1 MYTPDHFSCED
12 KDTAFRLIEEFPLS
26 TVICQGNNRPVIA
39 VSPVQFLRENM
50 ELHGHFAKN
59 NPIINVL
66 DGAETTFMFHGPQAF
81 ISPSWYETK
90 PHLPTWNY
98 AVVTLDT
105 TTTITPRPD
114 QNLASASKMTEY
126 FEDDNV
132 KSYMNDPDYQSLIE
146 RASAGIVS
154 FRAKIQSINTKLK
167 LSQNKSVM
175 ERRLI
180 VKHLRNIGTSSASQ
194 MADLM
199 ETDIEN
205 DTP

>member
-12 KDTAFRLIEEFPLS
+12 KETAFRLIEEFPLS
-26 TVICQGNNRPVIA
+26 TVICPGKNQPEIA
-39 VSPVQFLRENM
+39 VAPVYFVRDSM
-50 ELHGHFAKN
+50 ELLGHFAKN
-59 NPIINVL
+59 NPIVNVL
-66 DGAETTFMFHGPQAF
+66 DGAKTTFMFHGPQAF

>member
-12 KDTAFRLIEEFPLS
+12 KETAFRLIEEFPLS
-26 TVICQGNNRPVIA
+26 TVICPGKNQPEIA
-39 VSPVQFLRENM
+39 VAPVYFVRDSM
-50 ELHGHFAKN
+50 ELLGHFAKN
-59 NPIINVL
+59 NPIVNVL
-66 DGAETTFMFHGPQAF
+66 DGAKTTFMFHGPQAF
-81 ISPSWYETK
+81 ISPSWYETR

-167 LSQNKSVM
+167 LSQNKSVV

>member
-12 KDTAFRLIEEFPLS
+12 KETAFRLIEEFPLS
-26 TVICQGNNRPVIA
+26 TVICPGKNKPEIA
-39 VSPVQFLRENM
+39 VAPVYFVRDSM
-50 ELHGHFAKN
+50 ELLGHFAKN
-59 NPIINVL
+59 NPIVNVL
-66 DGAETTFMFHGPQAF
+66 DGAKTTFMFHGPQAF

>member
-12 KDTAFRLIEEFPLS
+12 KETAFRLIEEFPLS
-26 TVICQGNNRPVIA
+26 TVICPGKNQPEIA
-39 VSPVQFLRENM
+39 VAPVYFVRDSM
-50 ELHGHFAKN
+50 ELLGHFAKN
-59 NPIINVL
+59 NPIVNVL
-66 DGAETTFMFHGPQAF
+66 DGAKTTFMFHGPQAF

-98 AVVTLDT
+98 AVVTLET

>member
-12 KDTAFRLIEEFPLS
+12 KETAFRLIEEFPLS

-98 AVVTLDT
+98 VVVTLNT
-105 TTTITPRPD
+105 ITTITPHSY
-114 QNLASASKMTEY
+114 QNLASASKMTQY
-126 FEDDNV
+126 FENDNAT
-132 KSYMNDPDYQSLIE
+132 SYMNDPDYQSLIE
-146 RASAGIVS
+146 RSSTGIVS
-154 FRAKIQSINTKLK
+154 FRAKIHSINTKLK
-167 LSQNKSVM
+167 LSQNKSVT

-180 VKHLRNIGTSSASQ
+180 IKHLRDIGTSSASQ

-199 ETDIEN
+199 ETDIEKN
-205 DTP
+205 TP

>member
-12 KDTAFRLIEEFPLS
+12 KETAFRLIEEFPLS
-26 TVICQGNNRPVIA
+26 TVICPGKNQPEIA
-39 VSPVQFLRENM
+39 VAPVYFVRDSM
-50 ELHGHFAKN
+50 ELLGHFAKN
-59 NPIINVL
+59 NPIVNVL
-66 DGAETTFMFHGPQAF
+66 DGAKTTFMFHGPQAF

-132 KSYMNDPDYQSLIE
+132 KSYMNDPGYQSLIE

>member
-12 KDTAFRLIEEFPLS
+12 KETAFRLIEEFPLS
-26 TVICQGNNRPVIA
+26 TVICPGKNQPEIA
-39 VSPVQFLRENM
+39 VAPVYFVRDSM
-50 ELHGHFAKN
+50 ELLGHFAKN
-59 NPIINVL
+59 NPIVNVL
-66 DGAETTFMFHGPQAF
+66 DGAKTTFMFHGPQAF
-81 ISPSWYETK
+81 ISPSWYETR

>member
-1 MYTPDHFSCED
+1 MYTPDHFSCEN
-12 KDTAFRLIEEFPLS
+12 KETAFWLIEEFPLS
-26 TVICQGNNRPVIA
+26 TVICPGKNQPEIA
-39 VSPVQFLRENM
+39 VAPVYFVRDSM
-50 ELHGHFAKN
+50 ELLGHFAKN
-59 NPIINVL
+59 NPIVNVL
-66 DGAETTFMFHGPQAF
+66 DGAKTTFMFHGPQAF

-114 QNLASASKMTEY
+114 QNLASASKMTEH
-126 FEDDNV
+126 FEDDDAT
-132 KSYMNDPDYQSLIE
+132 SYMNDPVYQSLIDSV
-146 RASAGIVS
+146 SAGIVS
-154 FRAKIQSINTKLK
+154 FRAKIQSINRKLK
-167 LSQNKSVM
+167 ISQNKSVM

>member
-1 MYTPDHFSCED
+1 MYIPDHFSCED
-12 KDTAFRLIEEFPLS
+12 KETAFRLIEEFPLS
-26 TVICQGNNRPVIA
+26 TVICPGKNQPEIA
-39 VSPVQFLRENM
+39 VAPVYFVRDSM
-50 ELHGHFAKN
+50 ELLGHFAKN
-59 NPIINVL
+59 NPIVNVL
-66 DGAETTFMFHGPQAF
+66 DGAKTTFMFHGPQAF

>member
-12 KDTAFRLIEEFPLS
+12 KETAFRLIKEFPLS
-26 TVICQGNNRPVIA
+26 TVICPGNNRPEIA
-39 VSPVQFLRENM
+39 VAPAHLLTDSM

-59 NPIINVL
+59 NPIVNVL
-66 DGAETTFMFHGPQAF
+66 DGAETTFMFYGPQAF

-126 FEDDNV
+126 FEDDNAT
-132 KSYMNDPDYQSLIE
+132 SYINESDYQSLIE

-154 FRAKIQSINTKLK
+154 SRAKIQSINTKLK

-180 VKHLRNIGTSSASQ
+180 VKHLRNIGTSSASR

>member
-12 KDTAFRLIEEFPLS
+12 KETAFRLIEEFPLS
-26 TVICQGNNRPVIA
+26 TVICPGKNQPEIA
-39 VSPVQFLRENM
+39 VAPVYFVRDSM
-50 ELHGHFAKN
+50 ELLGHFAKN
-59 NPIINVL
+59 NPIVNVL
-66 DGAETTFMFHGPQAF
+66 DGAKTTFMFHGPQAF

-154 FRAKIQSINTKLK
+154 FRAKIQTINTKLK

>member
-12 KDTAFRLIEEFPLS
+12 KETAFRLIEAFPLS
-26 TVICQGNNRPVIA
+26 TVICQGNNRPEIA
-39 VSPVQFLRENM
+39 VAPVHLLTDSM

-59 NPIINVL
+59 NPIVNVL
-66 DGAETTFMFHGPQAF
+66 DSAETTFMFYGPQAF

-98 AVVTLDT
+98 AIITLNT
-105 TTTITPRPD
+105 ITTITPHPD

-126 FEDDNV
+126 FEDDNA
-132 KSYMNDPDYQSLIE
+132 KSYINDSDYQSLIE
-146 RASAGIVS
+146 RASTGIVS
-154 FRAKIQSINTKLK
+154 FRAKIRSINTKLK
-167 LSQNKSVM
+167 LSQNKSVT

-180 VKHLRNIGTSSASQ
+180 IKHLRDIGTSSASQ

-199 ETDIEN
+199 ETDIEKN
-205 DTP
+205 TP